1 MSPSATTPAEPVTA
15 GTTPGL
21 ALEIVVQEPSWPA
34 AIVEQAACDRIALA
48 ISRLVAFDGAER
60 VVVAFSDDN
69 HVQGLNLQYR
79 GKDRPTNVLSFPA
92 PEPVMAGEPAA
103 GLEGV
108 FLGDIVL
115 ARETIMREA
124 VDQAVSEAHHAAH
137 LIVHGVL
144 HLLGY
149 DHGDAADAE
158 EMEALEIDILAGLGI
173 ANPYTE
179 ELDDVD

>member
-1 MSPSATTPAEPVTA
+1 M
-15 GTTPGL
+15 
-21 ALEIVVQEPSWPA
+21 
-34 AIVEQAACDRIALA
+34 
-48 ISRLVAFDGAER
+48 
-60 VVVAFSDDN
+60 
-69 HVQGLNLQYR
+69 
-79 GKDRPTNVLSFPA
+79 
-92 PEPVMAGEPAA
+92 
-103 GLEGV
+103 
-108 FLGDIVL
+108 

-179 ELDDVD
+179 KLNNVD